1 MSYFDRRDDGG
12 LGCGRD
18 CSCDACRSATRR
30 LGETYETD
38 DDDDDE
44 APPLPSRASA
54 AQVAGFGE
62 SPVATAPRAGIA
74 LKPTDAMARLI
85 EAVRRGGAQLAM
97 QELLRDGV
105 RDENRMTD
113 LLFFARHPER
123 QGRRIASGETAAAQ
137 EWRTIRERWVRPRL
151 RDARGPARPRPSA
164 PARPVPRTTPPP
176 RPRTAGPCPI
186 EDPLPQLRHPT
197 GTPCGAAGRKCW
209 PANGKSLDIADAD
222 LPCTKDRNP
231 TAYRAV
237 LRYLNVADSANLR
250 YARTPTSTFCNI
262 FAHDATRLLGVS
274 IPHWV
279 RDDRQRSSRP
289 IGWNEI
295 NANAT
300 FDWLARAGPAAGWLP
315 IDAALITA
323 VQRLAASRGAG
334 GMIPAAAGRV
344 LDPVLARLPRALAGA
359 AVRIARAA
367 HPDPSLLAQ
376 DSYLAQ
382 QFANLG
388 FPTVVSWKNPTG
400 SAGHIAMV
408 APESPGSLAARHA
421 SGMVLPR
428 TTQAGA
434 RNFEDGIDGWI
445 AGTRTR
451 GRRFFIHA

>member
-1 MSYFDRRDDGG
+1 M
-12 LGCGRD
+12 
-18 CSCDACRSATRR
+18 
-30 LGETYETD
+30 
-38 DDDDDE
+38 
-44 APPLPSRASA
+44 
-54 AQVAGFGE
+54 
-62 SPVATAPRAGIA
+62 
-74 LKPTDAMARLI
+74 
-85 EAVRRGGAQLAM
+85 RRGGAQLALE
-97 QELLRDGV
+97 QLLRDGV
-105 RDENRMTD
+105 RDEARLTD

-123 QGRRIASGETAAAQ
+123 QGRRIALGESAAAQ
-137 EWRTIRERWVRPRL
+137 EWRAIRERWVRPRL
-151 RDARGPARPRPSA
+151 RGPRAPARSSARSPQPVPTSPSA
-164 PARPVPRTTPPP
+164 PAPSSRPNTG
-176 RPRTAGPCPI
+176 GPCPI

-197 GTPCGAAGRKCW
+197 GSPCSAGGRKCW
-209 PANGKSLDIADAD
+209 PANGKSLDIVDAD
-222 LPCTKDRNP
+222 LPCTSQRNP

-262 FAHDATRLLGVS
+262 FVHDATRLLGAS

-279 RDDRQRSSRP
+279 RDERQRTSRP

-300 FDWLARAGPAAGWLP
+300 FDWLTRAGTAAGWLP
-315 IDAALITA
+315 IDSALAAA

-334 GMIPAAAGRV
+334 GVVAAAGRV
-344 LDPVLARLPRALAGA
+344 LNGALARLPRALADA
-359 AVRIARAA
+359 ATRIARATHA
-367 HPDPSLLAQ
+367 DPTLLAQ

-400 SAGHIAMV
+400 RSGHIAMV
-408 APESPGSLAARHA
+408 APESPGSLATRHA

-451 GRRFFIHA
+451 GRRFIHA